1 MTTVASLGIH
11 IVDILGR
18 PVTAIPPGQNV
29 DIARGDPHHRGGHG
43 RGHEHRHG
51 QARAGRD
58 GHGRA
63 GQG

>member
-29 DIARGDPHHRGGHG
+29 DILEEIRMWRARPS
-43 RGHEHRHG
+43 GHEHRHG

-58 GHGRA
+58 GHGLGA
-63 GQG
+63 G